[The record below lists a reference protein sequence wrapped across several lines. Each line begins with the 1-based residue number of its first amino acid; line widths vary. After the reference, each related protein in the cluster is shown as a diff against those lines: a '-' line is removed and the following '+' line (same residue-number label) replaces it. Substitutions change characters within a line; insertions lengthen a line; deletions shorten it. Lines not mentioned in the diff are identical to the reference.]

1 MKSENSYLL
10 HEKDNIRE
18 SLIQLENE
26 HDNLNKNYE
35 KIRKELFE
43 KNDLVIFNFK
53 IIINFS
59 IINVLRLNIW
69 NLN

>member
-1 MKSENSYLL
+1 VKSENTYLL

-53 IIINFS
+53 IIINFF
-59 IINVLRLNIW
+59 NN
-69 NLN
+69 

>member
-53 IIINFS
+53 IIINFF
-59 IINVLRLNIW
+59 NN
-69 NLN
+69 

>member
-1 MKSENSYLL
+1 VKSENSYLL

-53 IIINFS
+53 IIINFFY
-59 IINVLRLNIW
+59 N
-69 NLN
+69 

>member
-1 MKSENSYLL
+1 VKSENSYLL

-53 IIINFS
+53 IIINFF
-59 IINVLRLNIW
+59 NN
-69 NLN
+69 

>member
-1 MKSENSYLL
+1 MKSENTYLL

-53 IIINFS
+53 IIINFF
-59 IINVLRLNIW
+59 NN
-69 NLN
+69 